1 MKKGFTLIELL
12 AVILILGI
20 IALIAVP
27 AVSNIVEDAKKGATE
42 QSVNQ
47 FINAI
52 DKQIAI
58 NQMNSDPT
66 DDINDGTYDI
76 PLDSK
81 YRVKLKGQTPTDGWV
96 KIEDGNVSEYSLVI
110 GDYTVSY
117 DGTNKTITE
126 GNVQKLGPAV
136 VYRLSSDFLFIGDK
150 IDLVNKTITN
160 YTKFNYI
167 GNKDHIDVPTNE
179 DFINVPTDKT
189 KPMTGIYSTN
199 IDDVLTVSIKPD
211 GTPVGSKNNINYLKH
226 TIDEYGII
234 TKTEL
239 CNITSWGTLCRESY
253 ATYNE
258 ETKKWI
264 NNKYEEQVV
273 ELSNFYK
280 GDSKTSTSAYE
291 GVTDMNGTY
300 GTDTGQTGFSVRYF
314 VGSDSAVVYDN
325 GYIDA
330 RGSFSCEIYYGASSC
345 W

>member
-66 DDINDGTYDI
+66 DDINDGTYNI

-126 GNVQKLGPAV
+126 GNVQKLGPTV

-150 IDLVNKTITN
+150 IDLENREVTSYKKNNTDSYEHFDYVDVNETR
-160 YTKFNYI
+160 
-167 GNKDHIDVPTNE
+167 
-179 DFINVPTDKT
+179 
-189 KPMTGIYSTN
+189 PMTGVYSTN
-199 IDDVLTVSIKPD
+199 ISDVLTVSVAPEGNAIEITNPH
-211 GTPVGSKNNINYLKH
+211 SYLKH
-226 TIDEYGII
+226 IIDGNGII
-234 TKTEL
+234 TKTEV
-239 CNITSWGTLCRESY
+239 CSITSWGTLCREQTS
-253 ATYNE
+253 TYNK
-258 ETKKWI
+258 ETGKWENPKYEI
-264 NNKYEEQVV
+264 QVSELFNLYKYDPITGTSQYKNVGCHGDSSEASAYCWETTLNKWYENSISSDGVVISISSTIGCISGYDVSACNTFGRNNKE
-273 ELSNFYK
+273 
-280 GDSKTSTSAYE
+280 
-291 GVTDMNGTY
+291 
-300 GTDTGQTGFSVRYF
+300 
-314 VGSDSAVVYDN
+314 
-325 GYIDA
+325 
-330 RGSFSCEIYYGASSC
+330 
-345 W
+345 